1 MLKDRRTYEIM
12 RAGRSRRAEGD
23 ARARQA
29 LRPPRRA
36 AALRAELGVTLERH
50 ELDRV
55 YRAVIAHADREKIV
69 SDADLLKI
77 VETGQNA
84 GAGARHAGVRPRA
97 DRLRHAPRRR
107 RATATA
113 SDARGSRSARARAR
127 ADCHSRACSAAATAS
142 VPEVVAAAERRPP
155 SHAVA
160 RSRLPIT
167 RSRLDAA
174 GAIGG
179 AALAQGLPPL
189 PDDTLTAA
197 RAADA
202 ILLGAVGDPK
212 YDTAQP
218 SERPEAALLKIRREL
233 GLYANLRP
241 ARVWPGLESAGP
253 LKPEVL
259 AGTDLLLFRELTG
272 GLYYGEPRGYSADND
287 SAHNTM
293 RYSRGEVE
301 RIARRAF
308 EAARLRRKRV
318 TSVDKANVLEVSRL
332 WRQVVT
338 EVAKSYPDV
347 TLDHMLVDTCAMRIA
362 YAPSS
367 FDVILTENMFGD
379 ILSDEAGA
387 IVGSLGSA
395 AVGQP
400 WRWRR
405 PLSSRCTAPRRTSPA
420 RASPTPIG
428 TDARRRRCC
437 CRYSL
442 KLEEGSGERRAR
454 ASRACSSSG
463 AAHRRSGSRTARRSV
478 TDRDDRCGS
487 SRR

>member
-1 MLKDRRTYEIM
+1 M
-12 RAGRSRRAEGD
+12 
-23 ARARQA
+23 
-29 LRPPRRA
+29 
-36 AALRAELGVTLERH
+36 
-50 ELDRV
+50 
-55 YRAVIAHADREKIV
+55 
-69 SDADLLKI
+69 
-77 VETGQNA
+77 
-84 GAGARHAGVRPRA
+84 ARHGAAVDPW
-97 DRLRHAPRRR
+97 
-107 RATATA
+107 
-113 SDARGSRSARARAR
+113 S
-127 ADCHSRACSAAATAS
+127 HSRCSLRFFCSLATAS
-142 VPEVVAAAERRPP
+142 VLKSSPPPERVLR
-155 SHAVA
+155 AVA
-160 RSRLPIT
+160 DRFNHT
-167 RSRLDAA
+167 FHADAR

-197 RAADA
+197 RGADA

-272 GLYYGEPRGYSADND
+272 GLYYGEPRGYSPDND

-347 TLDHMLVDTCAMRIA
+347 TLDHMLVDTCAMKIA

-387 IVGSLGSA
+387 IVGSLGLLPSA
-395 AVGQP
+395 SLGDGAGLYEPVHG
-400 WRWRR
+400 
-405 PLSSRCTAPRRTSPA
+405 SAPDIA
-420 RASPTPIG
+420 GKGIANPIG
-428 TDARRRRCC
+428 TIASAAMLLQVFVEARGRKRQP
-437 CRYSL
+437 S
-442 KLEEGSGERRAR
+442 SAP
-454 ASRACSSSG
+454 SRACWRPVR
-463 AAHRRSGSRTARRSV
+463 ALPTWQPAARRSA
-478 TDRDDRCGS
+478 RPR
-487 SRR
+487 